1 MKYEIIIDSRVL
13 EDFAEAF
20 EYYNKI
26 SCSLS
31 TDFNLNLLSALDKI
45 LLHPKNYFQISTKLR
60 RIILKKYPY
69 MIVYQIKGNIVEVKG
84 LFLQSA
90 NPLGKKR
97 F

>member
-31 TDFNLNLLSALDKI
+31 TDFNLNFLSALDKI

-60 RIILKKYPY
+60 RITLKKYPY
-69 MIVYQIKGNIVEVKG
+69 MLIYQIEGNKVKVRA
-84 LFLQSA
+84 LFHQSIR
-90 NPLGKKR
+90 PSKLKR
-97 F
+97 L

>member
-1 MKYEIIIDSRVL
+1 MKYEIIIESRVL

-20 EYYNKI
+20 EYYNI

-31 TDFNLNLLSALDKI
+31 TDFTALDKI
-45 LLHPKNYFQISTKLR
+45 LLHPKNYFQISTKLL
-60 RIILKKYPY
+60 RITLKKYTH

-84 LFLQSA
+84 LFHQSA